1 MTVCG
6 QLAWLGLGRGVIIFG
21 DSIRQCADKTS
32 QCEPGWASIAWS
44 FCGALSV
51 NFAWLTHSLQELL
64 QFERLFLTELVP

>member
-51 NFAWLTHSLQELL
+51 NSA
-64 QFERLFLTELVP
+64 